1 MKEVAI
7 TLPKLGESVADA
19 TLTTWLVQV
28 GEEVTKDQ
36 ILCEVGTDKVETELP
51 SEFNGIV
58 VNLLCNEGDVINV
71 GEPLL
76 VIKTNDEIAAQL
88 PVDQVL
94 AAQEIKEQS
103 QTKSSSPKI
112 EPTGLSVKGDV
123 VPRELSDEVGFL
135 SPVVRK
141 MVVANAIA
149 PADLVKIKGSGAN
162 GRIAKKDIE
171 AFLSAERQKMKKPSK
186 RNLQLVEGDEV
197 KPLSR
202 TRQIIAEK
210 MQEASQWIPH
220 VTTFVD
226 IDVSA
231 LMQERENQ
239 KQQFIE
245 QHQTKLTYTHYMMYF
260 VVEALKQFPAL
271 NSWMN
276 DDEWII
282 KKDINLAFAIAVSEE
297 KLIVPNIKAAQNFS
311 FIDLVKA
318 VNSISEKAKLNQ
330 LKADDLQHSTFTVSN
345 TGIFG
350 SMMGTPIISA
360 PQVAIIA
367 FGEILRKPVVQIQ
380 NGQEQIVASNV
391 MTASISYDHRVI
403 DGKLASQFLK
413 YLKDSIES
421 FGLTN

>member
-7 TLPKLGESVADA
+7 TLPKLGESVVDA
-19 TLTTWLVQV
+19 TLTTWLVQE

-123 VPRELSDEVGFL
+123 VPRELTDEVGFL

-330 LKADDLQHSTFTVSN
+330 LKADNLQHSTFTVSN

-360 PQVAIIA
+360 PQVAIIG

>member
-19 TLTTWLVQV
+19 TLTTWLVQE

-123 VPRELSDEVGFL
+123 VPRELTDEVGFL

-171 AFLSAERQKMKKPSK
+171 AFLSAERQKMKKPSR

>member
-7 TLPKLGESVADA
+7 TLPKLGESVVDA
-19 TLTTWLVQV
+19 TLTTWLVQE

-123 VPRELSDEVGFL
+123 VPRELTDEVGFL

-360 PQVAIIA
+360 PQVAIIG